1 MGPPEQEGKRLY
13 LIYISMTELELQQYL
28 LREYPQENAR
38 CEWKEF
44 KNLKNSI
51 CGDEKNDV
59 ISYVSAIANMDGG
72 DLVIGVHDKT
82 LEIVGTDTYNYDKQ
96 KAILRLTE
104 RCVNLSTED
113 LYIDEFITDDTN
125 RKVWVIHIPKHLPKR
140 PVFAHNK
147 AWQRIEDSLV
157 EMTTERMSTI
167 LDEPIFSETDWS
179 AQIVSDATIDDLDEV
194 AIAKARMMFKKVH
207 SRIPEAEVN
216 AWTVETFLSKCGIMK
231 NGGITRAAII
241 LLGKYESAFKLR
253 PAVVQVTW
261 TRRDEKQDV
270 VDYEHFTVPFIL
282 TVDEILSKIENLTM
296 REMPGGTLFPDTM
309 KQYDDYTI
317 REALHN
323 CIAHQDYT
331 MQQRINFVENP
342 TYLYYSNAGSFIP
355 GTLENALTNEE
366 PQAYFRNECLCR
378 AMVDFNMIDTVSR
391 GIKKMFNEQ
400 WRRHFPMPDYEID
413 AKNRKVSVRIYGN
426 EINKQY
432 TNLLKTNDSLTLWDC
447 ISLDAVQKGRTI
459 HEDVAQNL
467 LNRGLIEGE
476 APNYTISLG
485 IAKATNQLQGY
496 TKQKGLDKEK
506 MKQMILQYLKNAGTD
521 GAKRDSIYEY
531 IKDVMPQVKTHEQ
544 QLRLLGDILSALS
557 VDKLIYAK
565 GRIWF
570 LKE

>member
-1 MGPPEQEGKRLY
+1 MQ
-13 LIYISMTELELQQYL
+13 ELELQQYL
-28 LREYPQENAR
+28 QREYPQENAR

-44 KNLKNSI
+44 KNLKNSF
-51 CGDEKNDV
+51 CGDEKDDV
-59 ISYVSAIANMDGG
+59 ISYVSAIANMEGG
-72 DLVIGVHDKT
+72 HLVIGVQDKT
-82 LEIVGTDTYNYDKQ
+82 LEIVGTDTYNYDRQ

-104 RCVNLSTED
+104 RCANLSTEGLD
-113 LYIDEFITDDTN
+113 IDEFITDDTN

-157 EMTTERMSTI
+157 EMTAERMTAI
-167 LDEPIFSETDWS
+167 LDEPIFHETDWS
-179 AQIVSDATIDDLDEV
+179 SQIVPDATIDDLDEV
-194 AIAKARMMFKKVH
+194 AIAKARKMFKKVH

-216 AWTVETFLSKCGIMK
+216 AWSVGTFLSKCGIMK
-231 NGGITRAAII
+231 NGGITRAAIL
-241 LLGKYESAFKLR
+241 LLGKYESSFKLR
-253 PAVVQVTW
+253 PAVAQVTW
-261 TRRDEKQDV
+261 TRRDENKDV

-309 KQYDDYTI
+309 KHYDDYTI

-342 TYLYYSNAGSFIP
+342 TYLFYSNAGSFIP
-355 GTLENALTNEE
+355 GTLENALANEE

-413 AKNRKVSVRIYGN
+413 AKNRKVSVCIYGN
-426 EINKQY
+426 EINEKY

-447 ISLDAVQKGRTI
+447 ISLDAIQKGRTI
-459 HEDVAQNL
+459 HEDVAQDL
-467 LNRGLIEGE
+467 LRRGLIEGE

-485 IAKATNQLQGY
+485 VAKATRQLQGY
-496 TKQKGLDKEK
+496 TKQKGLDKDK
-506 MKQMILQYLKNAGTD
+506 IKQMVLQYLKNAGSD
-521 GAKRDSIYEY
+521 GAKRDGIYEY
-531 IKDVMPQVKTHEQ
+531 IKDVMPQAKTREQ
-544 QLRLLGDILSALS
+544 QLRILGDILNALS
-557 VDKLIYAK
+557 MDKLIYAN
-565 GRIWF
+565 GRTWF
-570 LKE
+570 SNE

>member
-44 KNLKNSI
+44 KNLKNSF

-342 TYLYYSNAGSFIP
+342 TYLYYSNVGSFIP

-432 TNLLKTNDSLTLWDC
+432 TNLLKTNNSLTLWDC

-459 HEDVAQNL
+459 HENVAQDL
-467 LNRGLIEGE
+467 LNRGLIEGK

-485 IAKATNQLQGY
+485 IAKATRQLQDY

-506 MKQMILQYLKNAGTD
+506 IKQMILQYLKNAGTD
-521 GAKRDSIYEY
+521 GAKRDSIYKY
-531 IKDVMPQVKTHEQ
+531 VKDVMPQVKTHEQ

-565 GRIWF
+565 GRTWF

>member
-1 MGPPEQEGKRLY
+1 MQESE
-13 LIYISMTELELQQYL
+13 IQQYL
-28 LREYPQENAR
+28 LRNYPQENAH

-44 KNLKNSI
+44 KNLKNSF
-51 CGDEKNDV
+51 CGDEKDDV
-59 ISYVSAIANMDGG
+59 ISYVSAIANMEGG
-72 DLVIGVHDKT
+72 HLVIGVHDKT
-82 LEIVGTDTYNYDKQ
+82 LDIVGTDTYNYDRQ

-104 RCVNLSTED
+104 RCVNLSTEGLD
-113 LYIDEFITDDTN
+113 IDEFVTDDTN

-157 EMTTERMSTI
+157 EMTAERMSAI

-179 AQIVSDATIDDLDEV
+179 AQIVADAMIEDLDEV

-253 PAVVQVTW
+253 PAVAQVTW
-261 TRRDEKQDV
+261 TRRDEKQEV
-270 VDYEHFTVPFIL
+270 VDYKHFTVPFIL

-426 EINKQY
+426 EINEQY
-432 TNLLKTNDSLTLWDC
+432 TNLLKTNKSLTLWDC
-447 ISLDAVQKGRTI
+447 ISLDAIQKGRTI
-459 HEDVAQNL
+459 HEDIAQDL

-485 IAKATNQLQGY
+485 IAKATRQLQGY

-506 MKQMILQYLKNAGTD
+506 IKQMILQYLKNAGTD

-531 IKDVMPQVKTHEQ
+531 VKDVMPQVKTHEQ

-557 VDKLIYAK
+557 TDKLIYPK
-565 GRIWF
+565 GRTWF

>member
-1 MGPPEQEGKRLY
+1 ML
-13 LIYISMTELELQQYL
+13 ELELQQYL
-28 LREYPQENAR
+28 QREYPQENAR

-44 KNLKNSI
+44 KNLKNSF
-51 CGDEKNDV
+51 CGDEKNDA
-59 ISYVSAIANMDGG
+59 ISYVSAIANMEGG
-72 DLVIGVHDKT
+72 HLVIGVHDKT
-82 LEIVGTDTYNYDKQ
+82 LEIVGTDTYNYDRQ

-104 RCVNLSTED
+104 RCVNLSTEGLD
-113 LYIDEFITDDTN
+113 IDEFITDDTN

-157 EMTTERMSTI
+157 EMTVERMSAI
-167 LDEPIFSETDWS
+167 LDEPLFNDTDWS
-179 AQIVSDATIDDLDEV
+179 AQIVPDATIDDLDEV
-194 AIAKARMMFKKVH
+194 AIAKARKMFKKVH

-216 AWTVETFLSKCGIMK
+216 AWSVETFLRKCGIMK
-231 NGGITRAAII
+231 NGGITCAAII

-253 PAVVQVTW
+253 PAVAQVTW
-261 TRRDEKQDV
+261 TRRDDKKDV
-270 VDYEHFTVPFIL
+270 IDYEHFTVPFIL
-282 TVDEILSKIENLTM
+282 TVDEILSRIENLTM

-309 KQYDDYTI
+309 KHYDDYTI

-323 CIAHQDYT
+323 CLAHQDYT

-355 GTLENALTNEE
+355 GTLENALSNEE
-366 PQAYFRNECLCR
+366 PQAYFRNECLCK

-426 EINKQY
+426 EINEQY
-432 TNLLKTNDSLTLWDC
+432 TNLLKTNNSLTLWDC
-447 ISLDAVQKGRTI
+447 ISLDAIQKGRTI
-459 HEDVAQNL
+459 HEDVAQDL
-467 LNRGLIEGE
+467 LQRGFIEGE

-485 IAKATNQLQGY
+485 VAKATRQLQGY

-506 MKQMILQYLKNAGTD
+506 IKQMILQYLKNAGSD
-521 GAKRDSIYEY
+521 GAKRDGIYEY
-531 IKDVMPQVKTHEQ
+531 VKDVMPQVKTREQ
-544 QLRLLGDILSALS
+544 QLRILGDILNVLS
-557 VDKLIYAK
+557 VDKLIYAN
-565 GRIWF
+565 GRTWF
-570 LKE
+570 LNE

>member
-44 KNLKNSI
+44 KNLKNSF

-253 PAVVQVTW
+253 PTVVQVTW

>member
-1 MGPPEQEGKRLY
+1 MQE
-13 LIYISMTELELQQYL
+13 SELQEYL
-28 LREYPQENAR
+28 LRNYPQENAR

-44 KNLKNSI
+44 KNLKNSF
-51 CGDEKNDV
+51 CGNEKDDV
-59 ISYVSAIANMDGG
+59 ISYVSAIANMEGG
-72 DLVIGVHDKT
+72 HLVIGVHDKT
-82 LEIVGTDTYNYDKQ
+82 LEIVGTDTYNYDRQ

-104 RCVNLSTED
+104 RCVNLSTEGLD
-113 LYIDEFITDDTN
+113 IDEFITDDTN
-125 RKVWVIHIPKHLPKR
+125 RKIWVIHIPKHLPKR

-157 EMTTERMSTI
+157 EMTTERMSAI

-253 PAVVQVTW
+253 PAVAQVTW

-331 MQQRINFVENP
+331 MLQRINFVENP

-413 AKNRKVSVRIYGN
+413 ARNRKVSVRIYGN

-432 TNLLKTNDSLTLWDC
+432 TNLLKTNNSLTLWDC

-459 HEDVAQNL
+459 HEDVAQDL

-485 IAKATNQLQGY
+485 IAKATRQLQGY
-496 TKQKGLDKEK
+496 TRQKGLDKEK
-506 MKQMILQYLKNAGTD
+506 IKQMILQYLKNAGTD

-531 IKDVMPQVKTHEQ
+531 VKDVMPQVKTHEQ